1 MHATSNFKLKAC
13 TSLSVLISSLMLSAV
28 SNAQEPS
35 AEVESIVITGSRI
48 ARDGYNAPTPVSVLS
63 TEDIQADAPASIA
76 DFVNTLPSVKG
87 SSTATSSSG
96 SLSSGNAGIA
106 AMNLRNLGEGRTLV
120 LFDGQRSVTS
130 GSSGQVD
137 TNTFPQ
143 SLIERVEVVSGGA
156 SAAYGSDAVGGVI
169 NFILDRDYTGVKSSV
184 QYGESTYGD
193 NPSEKVE
200 ITAGFP
206 FADGDGHVLLSGD
219 IFRSEGVHYT
229 SRDWNLTGY
238 QGMLNPNR
246 SVAGQPYYIVDENI
260 GISVYTPGGLIT
272 SGPLQGTY
280 FGTNGSPGQLS
291 YGATAGNWMQGGDWD
306 YATSGIRGTNSLAAD
321 NARDSLFGRVS
332 YMVTPDTEVFF
343 QASQASYEGESYYIN
358 PTDRNRRIYAD
369 NAFLPQSMKDTLAAA
384 GEDSFLFGTSNEDM
398 PASGTRNK
406 RTTTRFVA
414 GANGSFEA
422 MGLGWDW
429 DVYYQRGLTD
439 TDEHQSPTY
448 NFAKLTLA
456 TDAVFDPASGDIVC
470 RSTLTDPANGCVP
483 LNRFGVGVASAAG
496 LDYVMGR
503 PRREQE
509 FTQDV
514 AAFNFST
521 SDIQGWAGPISLA
534 FGAEWREDTI
544 DGEVDPI
551 YDSGWK
557 YGNYKVTT
565 GAVDVAEAYVETVFN
580 VFEGLEF
587 NGAARYTEYSNSGGV
602 TTWKAG
608 LTYSPIDDV
617 TLRATKSRDI
627 RAPNLSEQFDQ
638 GTARTNAVN
647 INGTSQAFVQ
657 SLKGSTAVGPEE
669 ADTIGLGLVYQSSF
683 IEGFSAS
690 VDYFDIEVDG
700 LISFVGAQSVAD
712 FCYFDNVQRYCDN
725 IIYDAGVLSSINLLY
740 ENLDSRT
747 VTGLD
752 YEASYRFPLFGG
764 DVSLR
769 ALATNYT
776 EYVTDNG
783 VTAIDAAGSNAGST
797 PDWAYRLTAGYNF
810 DTWSFRMTGR
820 GVSDGVISNAYIEC
834 QTDCPVSTSPN
845 FTINDNSIPGEIY
858 YDAYIANSFSIGESD
873 AELFL
878 SIKNVMNTDPVLIG
892 YPANQGSENRPGYL
906 PTNRGL
912 YDVMGRTYR
921 LGFRVEF

>member
-1 MHATSNFKLKAC
+1 MLNPL
-13 TSLSVLISSLMLSAV
+13 LS
-28 SNAQEPS
+28 
-35 AEVESIVITGSRI
+35 
-48 ARDGYNAPTPVSVLS
+48 RDLGYYAPTPVSVLS
-63 TEDIQADAPASIA
+63 MEDIQADAPGSIA

-87 SSTATSSSG
+87 SSTSTSSSG

-106 AMNLRNLGEGRTLV
+106 AMNLRDLGAGRTLV

-169 NFILDRDYTGVKSSV
+169 NFILDRDYTGIKSSV
-184 QYGESTYGD
+184 QYGETTYGD
-193 NPSEKVE
+193 NPSEKIE
-200 ITAGFP
+200 LTGGFE
-206 FADGDGHVLLSGD
+206 FADGDGHILLSAD
-219 IFRSEGVHYT
+219 TYRSEGVHYT

-238 QGMLNPNR
+238 QGMLNPYRNTP
-246 SVAGQPYYIVDENI
+246 GQPYYIVSENI

-272 SGPLQGTY
+272 SGALQGTY
-280 FGTNGSPGQLS
+280 FGTNGALGQLD
-291 YGATAGNWMQGGDWD
+291 YGVTAGNWMLGGDWD
-306 YATSGIRGTNSLAAD
+306 YATSGIRGSNSLAAD
-321 NARDSLFGRVS
+321 DARDSLFGRVS

-343 QASQASYEGESYYIN
+343 QASKAGYEGESYYIN
-358 PTDRNRRIYAD
+358 PTDRNRRIFAD
-369 NAFLPQSMKDTLAAA
+369 NAFLPASITSALAAA

-398 PASGTRNK
+398 PASGTRNV
-406 RTTTRFVA
+406 RDTTRYVA
-414 GANGSFEA
+414 GANGSFTA
-422 MGLGWDW
+422 LGLGWNW
-429 DVYYQRGLTD
+429 DVYYQRGLTE

-448 NFAKLTLA
+448 NFEALSLA
-456 TDAVFDPASGDIVC
+456 TDAVRDPASGNIVC
-470 RSTLTDPANGCVP
+470 RSTLTDPSNGCVP

-496 LDYVMGR
+496 LDYVLGR

-521 SDIQGWAGPISLA
+521 SDIQGWAGPISVA

-544 DGEVDPI
+544 DGKVDPI

-565 GAVDVAEAYVETVFN
+565 GEVDVAEAYVETVFN

-608 LTYSPIDDV
+608 VTYTPINDLTF
-617 TLRATKSRDI
+617 RATKSRDI

-638 GTARTNAVN
+638 GTARTNSVS
-647 INGTSQAFVQ
+647 IEGTSRQFVQ
-657 SLKGSTAVGPEE
+657 NLQGSTKVGPEE
-669 ADTIGLGLVYQSSF
+669 ADTIGLGLVYQSSL
-683 IEGFSAS
+683 IDGFSAAI
-690 VDYFDIEVDG
+690 DYFDIEVEG
-700 LISFVGAQSVAD
+700 VISFVDAQSVAD
-712 FCYFDNVQRYCDN
+712 FCYFDKVQRYCDN
-725 IIYDAGVLSSINLLY
+725 VIFENGTLSRINLLY

-747 VTGLD
+747 VKGVD
-752 YEASYRFPLFGG
+752 YEASYRFPLMGG

-769 ALATNYT
+769 ALATNYI
-776 EYVTDNG
+776 EYITDNG
-783 VTAIDAAGSNAGST
+783 VTAIDQAGSNAGDT
-797 PDWAYRLTAGYNF
+797 PDWAYRLSAGYNF
-810 DTWSFRMTGR
+810 DTWSFQLTGR

-834 QTDCPVSTSPN
+834 QANCPASTSPN

-858 YDAYIANSFSIGESD
+858 YDAYVSNSFEIGETN

-878 SIKNVMNTDPVLIG
+878 SVKNLANTDPVLIG
-892 YPANQGSENRPGYL
+892 FPANQGSENRPGYL

-912 YDVMGRTYR
+912 YDYLGRTYR

>member
-1 MHATSNFKLKAC
+1 MHATSKFKLKAC
-13 TSLSVLISSLMLSAV
+13 TSLSVLISTLMVSAV
-28 SNAQEPS
+28 TNAQEPS

-63 TEDIQADAPASIA
+63 TEDIQADAPGSIA

-87 SSTATSSSG
+87 SSTASSSSG
-96 SLSSGNAGIA
+96 GLSSGSAGIA
-106 AMNLRNLGEGRTLV
+106 ALNLRNLGAGRTLV

-143 SLIERVEVVSGGA
+143 SLISRVEVVSGGA

-219 IFRSEGVHYT
+219 FYTSEGVHYT
-229 SRDWNLTGY
+229 SRDWNLKGY
-238 QGMLNPNR
+238 QGMLNPYR
-246 SVAGQPYYIVDENI
+246 GDAGQPNFIVSENV

-272 SGPLQGTY
+272 SGSLKGTY
-280 FGTNGSPGQLS
+280 FGTNGAVSQLD
-291 YGATAGNWMQGGDWD
+291 YGVAAGNWMLGGDWD

-321 NARDSLFGRVS
+321 NTRDSLFGRVS
-332 YMVTPDTEVFF
+332 YMVTPETEVFF
-343 QASQASYEGESYYIN
+343 QANTAGYEGESYYIN
-358 PTDRNRRIYAD
+358 PTDRNRVIYAD
-369 NAFLPQSMKDTLAAA
+369 NAYLPSSISQALAAA
-384 GEDSFLFGTSNEDM
+384 GEDSFLLGTSNEDM
-398 PASGTRNK
+398 PASGSNNK
-406 RTTTRFVA
+406 RNTTRYVV

-422 MGLGWDW
+422 MNLGWDW
-429 DVYYQRGLTD
+429 DVYYQRGITE
-439 TDEHQSPTY
+439 TDEHQFPTY

-456 TDAVFDPASGDIVC
+456 TDAVVDPASGDIVC
-470 RSTLTDPANGCVP
+470 RSTLSDPSNGCVP
-483 LNRFGVGVASAAG
+483 LNRFGVGVASEAG

-521 SDIQGWAGPISLA
+521 SDIVGWAGPISLA
-534 FGAEWREDTI
+534 FGAEWRKDTI
-544 DGEVDPI
+544 DGKVDPI

-565 GAVDVAEAYVETVFN
+565 GEVDVAEAYVETVFPI
-580 VFEGLEF
+580 FEGLEF
-587 NGAARYTEYSNSGGV
+587 NGAVRYTDYSESGGV
-602 TTWKAG
+602 TTWKTG
-608 LTYSPIDDV
+608 LTYTPIDDI
-617 TLRATKSRDI
+617 TFRATQSRDI
-627 RAPNLSEQFDQ
+627 RAPNLSELFDK
-638 GTARTNAVN
+638 GTARTNAVS
-647 INGTSQAFVQ
+647 INGTSMAFVQ
-657 SLKGSTAVGPEE
+657 NLQGSTAVGPEE
-669 ADTIGLGLVYQSSF
+669 ADTLGLGLVYQSSF
-683 IEGFSAS
+683 LDGFSAA
-690 VDYFDIEVDG
+690 VDYFDIQVEG

-712 FCYFDNVQRYCDN
+712 FCYFDGIQRYCDN
-725 IIYDAGVLSSINLLY
+725 IIFENGTLSRINLLY
-740 ENLDSRT
+740 ENLNSRT
-747 VTGLD
+747 VKGVD
-752 YEASYRFPLFGG
+752 YEASYRFPLGGG

-769 ALATNYT
+769 ALATNYS

-783 VTAIDAAGSNAGST
+783 VTAIDAAGSNAGNT
-797 PDWAYRLTAGYNF
+797 PDWAYRLTAGYTY
-810 DTWSFRMTGR
+810 DTWSFNLTGR

-834 QTDCPVSTSPN
+834 QTDCPVSVSPN
-845 FTINDNSIPGEIY
+845 FTINDNSVPGELY
-858 YDAYIANSFSIGESD
+858 YDAYVSNSFTVGETD

-878 SIKNVMNTDPVLIG
+878 SVRNLMNTDPVLIG

-906 PTNRGL
+906 PTNRSL

-921 LGFRVEF
+921 LGVRVDF